1 MKKSE
6 KVCDELVLIAMKNAL
21 DQGGLIS
28 PQFPILVMVDIFYSY
43 YKEIDKDYK
52 HHYSP
57 IH

>member
-1 MKKSE
+1 
-6 KVCDELVLIAMKNAL
+6 MKNAL

-52 HHYSP
+52 YHLFSNTLTALGAKEDKKE
-57 IH
+57 